1 MNSLFRRYA
10 IFLDRV
16 QAAEHLFV
24 LTPPEKRLRLF
35 ALAIIAIYP
44 LIHLAQS
51 PPHLYAD
58 GTNFFLNILNN
69 YGFHAFD
76 KPRFFAQV
84 LSQLPLVSAIS
95 FGERS
100 LSTLGLI
107 FSATLLILPGWLWL
121 AASFLQLQTVNFWRI
136 TTAYAITYIPGS
148 LFAIGEFNICIAVNA
163 LIFSLLLLENDKML
177 KFRYAGALALFSAIN
192 ILSYEGN
199 IMIAPVAIFLIA
211 WKIYYI
217 SRPDANAPHMGTSYG
232 KYTQKNRSKNSS
244 KSSRFLLFLSAF
256 FYLIA
261 FIVALLSILFP
272 RSPENASEAM
282 RIRSLATYL
291 QLILVAYLPIVLSCL
306 HGRHK
311 LIAIYAGIIN
321 LIISKQ
327 YVTAFLQA
335 PGLSY
340 AGRSTYFIG
349 FLCFMI
355 IPTAVIY
362 KACTNPKGKSR
373 IVYSCASLI
382 FLISIMGVSMT
393 RSYEFGKWA
402 FAYRSTIN
410 QLSMSKP
417 INNTALWIGSN
428 SKYTKFVWGWNN
440 EQLSFLLVPRSP
452 YVIMNSSDSEGF
464 EPRIKKAPLYGVDGY
479 IP

>member
-1 MNSLFRRYA
+1 MA
-10 IFLDRV
+10 K
-16 QAAEHLFV
+16 HLFV
-24 LTPPEKRLRLF
+24 LTPPEKQLRLF

-69 YGFHAFD
+69 YGFYAFD
-76 KPRFFAQV
+76 KPRLFVQV

-100 LSTLGLI
+100 LSTLGLV

-121 AASFLQLQTVNFWRI
+121 MASALQLDTVNFWRI

-163 LIFSLLLLENDKML
+163 LIFSLLLLENDKVSEL
-177 KFRYAGALALFSAIN
+177 KYAGALALLSAIN

-199 IMIAPVAIFLIA
+199 IMVAPIAIFLIA
-211 WKIYYI
+211 WKIYHI
-217 SRPDANAPHMGTSYG
+217 SRPDADAPVPGISYG
-232 KYTQKNRSKNSS
+232 EYLQKSRSKDGNSS
-244 KSSRFLLFLSAF
+244 SRTLLFLSVF
-256 FYLIA
+256 FYVIA

-291 QLILVAYLPIVLSCL
+291 PLILVAYLPIALSCL
-306 HGRHK
+306 HRRHK
-311 LIAIYAGIIN
+311 LLAICVGIIN
-321 LIISKQ
+321 LVIFKL
-327 YVTAFLQA
+327 YATAFLQA

-355 IPTAVIY
+355 IPTAAIY
-362 KACTNPKGKSR
+362 KACINSKGNSR

-382 FLISIMGVSMT
+382 LLISITGMSMT

-402 FAYRSTIN
+402 SAYRSTVN

-417 INNTALWIGSN
+417 IDNTALWIGSN
-428 SKYTKFVWGWNN
+428 SNYTKFMWDWNN
-440 EQLSFLLVPRSP
+440 EQLSFLLAPRSP
-452 YVIMNSSDSEGF
+452 YAIMNSSDHEGF
-464 EPRIKKAPLYGVDGY
+464 EPRIKKVPLYGVDGY
-479 IP
+479 TP